1 MTQEILPPGLH
12 PSGEQLPVDVNAPTG
27 PTTLDTFAGPVR
39 VEWDRS
45 SPLTPLGQF
54 VYFIEFLKVSG
65 RLDALIGDCPLSY
78 TSNNAPKVRDVIGTW
93 ILSIL
98 AGHKRYAHVTTLRC
112 DNVLPEL
119 MGLSKIVSE
128 DSLRHA
134 LQAIPEAA
142 GLRWQQAHIDRCTLP
157 LLAENYIIDIDPTVK
172 PLYGHQEGAVI
183 GYNPKKPGRP
193 SHVHHTYML
202 AGLRLVL
209 GVETAPGNQHT
220 GTHSVVGLWKLIDA
234 IPRDCWPTLLRGD
247 SSIASE
253 GVMRESEG
261 RGINYIARFL
271 RRLTNTAE
279 QLTADD
285 RWARILAHAVRSW
298 LKGRRLRDPPRLVAP
313 A

>member
-12 PSGEQLPVDVNAPTG
+12 PSGEQLPVEANAPTG

-134 LQAIPEAA
+134 LEAIPEAA
-142 GLRWQQAHIDRCTLP
+142 GLQWEQAHINRCTLP

-220 GTHSVVGLWKLIDA
+220 GTHSVVGLWKLIDG
-234 IPRDCWPTLLRGD
+234 PHT
-247 SSIASE
+247 
-253 GVMRESEG
+253 
-261 RGINYIARFL
+261 
-271 RRLTNTAE
+271 TAG
-279 QLTADD
+279 QLCCAATA
-285 RWARILAHAVRSW
+285 ALPV
-298 LKGRRLRDPPRLVAP
+298 KG
-313 A
+313 

>member
-1 MTQEILPPGLH
+1 MLPENHTYL
-12 PSGEQLPVDVNAPTG
+12 
-27 PTTLDTFAGPVR
+27 
-39 VEWDRS
+39 
-45 SPLTPLGQF
+45 F

-172 PLYGHQEGAVI
+172 PLYGHQEGA
-183 GYNPKKPGRP
+183 GDRLQSQK
-193 SHVHHTYML
+193 
-202 AGLRLVL
+202 AG
-209 GVETAPGNQHT
+209 P
-220 GTHSVVGLWKLIDA
+220 
-234 IPRDCWPTLLRGD
+234 
-247 SSIASE
+247 
-253 GVMRESEG
+253 
-261 RGINYIARFL
+261 
-271 RRLTNTAE
+271 
-279 QLTADD
+279 
-285 RWARILAHAVRSW
+285 
-298 LKGRRLRDPPRLVAP
+298 
-313 A
+313 